1 MNDLVETLLVYLQQS
16 HAYYLNNALVALSDA
31 IDHLIAPCTP
41 SRRRAVRRFFD
52 EYRDELERH
61 FQYEES
67 EVIPYVKG
75 LLAGRRQ
82 PGFSIGQLKENHT
95 FVDEK
100 FSDLRNLINASLPQ
114 ECDLRERQ
122 ALLVFIYTLR
132 KDIHHHTSVE
142 EDILVPLVRILE
154 NPDSPLPEEPGD
166 GAPSALSAREKEIL
180 VSVARG
186 LLNKEI
192 ADLHHISINTVI
204 THRKNI
210 TRKTGIKTVA
220 GLTVYALLNN
230 LIDVGDFE

>member
-41 SRRRAVRRFFD
+41 SRRMAVRRFFD

-67 EVIPYVKG
+67 EVLPYVKG
-75 LLAGRRQ
+75 LLAGRRR
-82 PGFSIGQLKENHT
+82 PGFSIEQLKENHA

-100 FSDLRNLINASLPQ
+100 FSDLRNLINQSLPE
-114 ECDLRERQ
+114 ECDPCERR

-154 NPDSPLPEEPGD
+154 NPAAELPDDQDD
-166 GAPSALSAREKEIL
+166 GQGAALSVREKEIL

-192 ADLHHISINTVI
+192 ADEHHISINTVI

-210 TRKTGIKTVA
+210 TRKTGIKTVP
-220 GLTVYALLNN
+220 GLTAYALLNG
-230 LIDVGDFE
+230 LVDISEIE